1 MSRLAA
7 AFLILLLAPPSA
19 AMAQG
24 PGVFVDP
31 DSPAGKE
38 YALPLD
44 QARRE
49 AAPDASGPGAGR
61 TGRDSGGDASGS
73 TAPPLFG
80 EGIEPS
86 DGAAAGK
93 DGDSGATD
101 SSDSSNRRRDG
112 ETPGAGLAS
121 RAGDGAPTARGSAAI
136 EAAAGEGSGALLTAG
151 MGAAVLAVGLL
162 AGFGLRRVLRDR

>member
-38 YALPLD
+38 YALPLEE
-44 QARRE
+44 ARRE
-49 AAPDASGPGAGR
+49 AAPDASGPGAG
-61 TGRDSGGDASGS
+61 TSGRDSGNDASAS
-73 TAPPLFG
+73 TASPLFG

-86 DGAAAGK
+86 DSAAAGN
-93 DGDSGATD
+93 DGDAGATD
-101 SSDSSNRRRDG
+101 SSESSNRTKDG
-112 ETPGAGLAS
+112 EPRGAGPAS
-121 RAGDGAPTARGSAAI
+121 LAGDRGPTARGSAAV
-136 EAAAGEGSGALLTAG
+136 EAAAAEGSGALLTAG